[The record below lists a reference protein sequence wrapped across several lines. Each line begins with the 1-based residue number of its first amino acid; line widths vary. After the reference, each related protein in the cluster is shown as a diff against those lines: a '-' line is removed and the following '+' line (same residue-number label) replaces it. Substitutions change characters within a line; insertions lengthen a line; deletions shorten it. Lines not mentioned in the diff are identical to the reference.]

1 MICSFVINF
10 KPLEFGNKIK
20 KYSLDRDIEY
30 FLLNNGIDKKQLKY
44 ITISNFLTKDREIE
58 EEKNYSIRFS
68 SIDSKTT
75 LEILKIFF
83 YKRLTNETLKISN
96 TTFLVSNIYHNNKYS
111 KQLDLESFL
120 ENPLKD
126 EITIKFLTP
135 TFYKVGSIFIGT
147 EDSRYF
153 FKNILTKFKRS
164 SIGNQFN
171 IGNLDFSKVEIK
183 EKNIK
188 KVYIK
193 TFNIEGIQGEI
204 TYKLVDD
211 KDTKLKEMFNIL
223 GYFSEFSGVGHGC
236 NKGYGQAIYI
246 I

>member
-1 MICSFVINF
+1 MICSFVVNF

-20 KYSLDRDIEY
+20 KYCMDKDIEY
-30 FLLNNGIDKKQLKY
+30 FLLNNGIDKRQLKY
-44 ITISNFLTKDREIE
+44 ITISNFITKDKEIE

-96 TTFLVSNIYHNNKYS
+96 TTFLVSNIYHNNRYS
-111 KQLDLESFL
+111 KQLNLESFL
-120 ENPLKD
+120 EAPLKD

-147 EDSRYF
+147 DDARYF

-164 SIGNQFN
+164 SIGNQFK
-171 IGNLDFSKVEIK
+171 IENLDFSKIIIK

-188 KVYIK
+188 KIYIN
-193 TFNIEGIQGEI
+193 TFKVEAIQGEI
-204 TYKLVDD
+204 TYKFLDEENIN
-211 KDTKLKEMFNIL
+211 LKEIFNFL
-223 GYFSEFSGVGHGC
+223 GYFSEFSGAGYGC
-236 NKGYGQAIYI
+236 NKGYGQVITNI
-246 I
+246 